1 MDRQT
6 AMALLRENVKSNNLV
21 NHMLATEF
29 IMRSLAERFGE
40 DPDRWGIA
48 GLLHDIDY
56 DTTVADMHRHSRVGS
71 EMLKAEGLDQE
82 ICHAVLA
89 HNGAHGEPRASLMD
103 KALHAVDPLTGL
115 IVATA
120 LVMPGK
126 KLASVTAEK
135 VVNRYREK
143 AFAKG
148 ANREQI
154 ARCSELG
161 MSLEDFIETCLLAM
175 QIRANEIGL

>member
-1 MDRQT
+1 
-6 AMALLRENVKSNNLV
+6 MALLKSNVVSSNLI

-40 DPDRWGIA
+40 DSDRWGIA

-56 DTTVADMHRHSRVGS
+56 DATAADMHRHSRVGS
-71 EMLKAEGLDQE
+71 EMLRREGLDEE

-161 MSLEDFIETCLLAM
+161 MSLEDFVEAGLLAM
-175 QIRANEIGL
+175 QLRANEIGL

>member
-6 AMALLRENVKSNNLV
+6 AMALLRSNVKSGNLI

-29 IMRSLAERFGE
+29 IMRHLAERFGE
-40 DPDRWGIA
+40 DAERWGIA

-56 DTTVADMHRHSRVGS
+56 DTTAADMHRHSRAGS
-71 EMLKAEGLDQE
+71 QMLREAGLDE
-82 ICHAVLA
+82 GICHAVLA
-89 HNGAHGEPRASLMD
+89 HNGAHGEPRESLMD

-120 LVMPGK
+120 LVMPGR

-135 VVNRYREK
+135 VVNRYKEK

-161 MSLEDFIETCLLAM
+161 MSLEEFIEAGLLAM
-175 QIRANEIGL
+175 QLRADEIGL

>member
-1 MDRQT
+1 MDRNQ
-6 AMALLRENVKSNNLV
+6 ALELVKKNVANKNLI

-29 IMRSLAERFGE
+29 IMISLAEKFGE
-40 DPDRWGIA
+40 DEDRWGIA

-56 DTTVADMHRHSRVGS
+56 DSTYMDLHRHSKVGS
-71 EMLKAEGLDQE
+71 GMLRQWGLEED

-89 HNGAHGEPRASLMD
+89 HNGAHGEPRISLMD

-120 LVMPGK
+120 LVLPGK
-126 KLASVTAEK
+126 RLASVTSEK
-135 VVNRYREK
+135 VLNRFREK

-148 ANREQI
+148 ANRDQI
-154 ARCSELG
+154 AACSELG
-161 MSLEDFIETCLLAM
+161 MSLEDFVSTGLLAM
-175 QIRANEIGL
+175 QLRAIEIGF